1 MVCLQV
7 LARLRKQALLFLAH
21 AASQLLLAGRLPEI
35 RRWPSYVMDISFEIL
50 ILRKLP
56 GLIKQ
61 GFMASCLQDPS
72 LVEGKG
78 AEVAAPKASPVA
90 DQAELHFRDGWHAS
104 QFLIGRMVRPPIR
117 IPVNLIHLRLVKR
130 HGRRILYHVQML
142 IIRLYQPL
150 SGKWIRILVLGIKTA
165 RVRKFFS
172 LHLFIFWKGY
182 SVVDALQA
190 FGPIYGSWNE
200 GNILDIDSALQRLG
214 NLNDRTFPHPIGDQI
229 RTRIQKNGALQPV
242 RPVVVMRKPP

>member
-1 MVCLQV
+1 MVCPQV

-21 AASQLLLAGRLPEI
+21 AASQLLFAGRLPEI
-35 RRWPSYVMDISFEIL
+35 SRRPSHVMDISFEIL

-90 DQAELHFRDGWHAS
+90 DQAELHFRDSWHAS

-117 IPVNLIHLRLVKR
+117 ISVDLIHLGLIKR

-142 IIRLYQPL
+142 IIRLDQPL
-150 SGKWIRILVLGIKTA
+150 SGKWIRILVLGIKTT
-165 RVRKFFS
+165 RIRKF
-172 LHLFIFWKGY
+172 LFFHFFIPGQGY
-182 SVVDALQA
+182 GVVDALQTL
-190 FGPIYGSWNE
+190 GPVYGSWNE
-200 GNILDIDSALQRLG
+200 RNVLDVDSALQRLG
-214 NLNDRTFPHPIGDQI
+214 NLNDRPFPHPIGDQV
-229 RTRIQKNGALQPV
+229 RARIQKDGALQPV